1 MSFFV
6 LQLKDLKASVMSSE
20 NKNKS
25 SSIIKPPVKQKQSV
39 VSKEQQILEE
49 IKKKEKK
56 IEENIQKIMTERQL
70 KAEQNKKFV
79 FINDFLPFIFAL
91 LLFKWHLLL
100 I

>member
-1 MSFFV
+1 MQ
-6 LQLKDLKASVMSSE
+6 LQDLKASVMSSE
-20 NKNKS
+20 NKNKL

-56 IEENIQKIMTERQL
+56 IQENMQRIMTERQL

-79 FINDFLPFIFAL
+79 FIYVFL
-91 LLFKWHLLL
+91 LLYLLYFYL
-100 I
+100 NGTCY

>member
-1 MSFFV
+1 
-6 LQLKDLKASVMSSE
+6 MSSE
-20 NKNKS
+20 NKNKL

-91 LLFKWHLLL
+91 LLFKWHVLL